1 MTRLLS
7 TYLTIFHNT
16 DMHINSGITNNIKLF
31 WLKKRTDQLT
41 PTELEIQVDAKERP
55 TLTFRQFVNFIL
67 FCPTEIKGCD
77 VSFIYFLLNRKLTI
91 KIFSSLYIWAICF
104 SKYEFYTFKCSRSST
119 TRSKHKV
126 INKLSTPKLYAIK
139 ENLS

>member
-1 MTRLLS
+1 MIVQHPMTRLLS

-41 PTELEIQVDAKERP
+41 PSELEIQVDTKGRP

-67 FCPTEIKGCD
+67 FCPTEIQGCD
-77 VSFIYFLLNRKLTI
+77 VSLFIYFLLNRKLTI
-91 KIFSSLYIWAICF
+91 KIFSSLYIHTVRNSRIV
-104 SKYEFYTFKCSRSST
+104 SKNSNATF
-119 TRSKHKV
+119 
-126 INKLSTPKLYAIK
+126 
-139 ENLS
+139 